1 MVNCDCTL
9 QGVVLGIVL
18 FPIRVTLAALLFFIM
33 GLIARLRLAGLS
45 SEERLKPARGWR
57 RWFPQHA
64 VRLLSRGV
72 FLALGFLRVKIKGR
86 QAGVAE
92 APVLAVA
99 PHSGFLDML
108 VLPCTNLATVVSR
121 SENTS
126 LPVIG
131 GEVQGRLRVSGFP
144 VSLPVRKGNGLR
156 S

>member
-1 MVNCDCTL
+1 M
-9 QGVVLGIVL
+9 GIVL